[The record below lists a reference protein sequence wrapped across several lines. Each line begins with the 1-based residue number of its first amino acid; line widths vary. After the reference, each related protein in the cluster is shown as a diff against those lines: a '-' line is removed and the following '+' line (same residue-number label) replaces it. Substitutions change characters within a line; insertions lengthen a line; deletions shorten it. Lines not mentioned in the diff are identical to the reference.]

1 MEDAEMMMRRKRWVG
16 GGVSSEPDIL
26 TFVSEGG
33 VDNFYD
39 ALPGLLPPFLV
50 RTWISFFFLY
60 FFYVSPW
67 PVAL

>member
-50 RTWISFFFLY
+50 RT
-60 FFYVSPW
+60 
-67 PVAL
+67 